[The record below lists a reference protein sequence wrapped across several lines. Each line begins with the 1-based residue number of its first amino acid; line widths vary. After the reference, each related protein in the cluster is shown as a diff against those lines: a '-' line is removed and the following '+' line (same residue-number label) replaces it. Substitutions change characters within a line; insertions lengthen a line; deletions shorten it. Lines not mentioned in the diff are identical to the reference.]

1 MSDGLKDALTS
12 SGKLTLCGCVS
23 AGHINVTC
31 DRHKIR
37 THDTSLD
44 TPALEDSLKGIDI
57 PLPLKP
63 NPAMYF
69 DSTQGIVYQTAV
81 KHDTNKIPV
90 ELLPSQA
97 LEEIAKVLAFGA
109 IKYDSW
115 NWAKGFKWMRLI
127 GAAIRHLYA
136 FQRGE
141 DKDPESGLSHLAH
154 AGCCVLFLLQ
164 HEISKLGQDDRYK
177 EFTKGDK

>member
-1 MSDGLKDALTS
+1 MSDGLKDALFGMGGPLEGMNISNPDLVDNTVEMIQTNELKDYRGTVVGTS
-12 SGKLTLCGCVS
+12 QVR
-23 AGHINVTC
+23 VTMK
-31 DRHKIR
+31 D
-37 THDTSLD
+37 
-44 TPALEDSLKGIDI
+44 
-57 PLPLKP
+57 
-63 NPAMYF
+63 
-69 DSTQGIVYQTAV
+69 AV
-81 KHDTNKIPV
+81 KHDANKIPV

-109 IKYDSW
+109 KKYDSW
-115 NWAKGFKWMRLI
+115 NWAKGFKWTRLI

-164 HEISKLGQDDRYK
+164 HELSKLGQDDRFK